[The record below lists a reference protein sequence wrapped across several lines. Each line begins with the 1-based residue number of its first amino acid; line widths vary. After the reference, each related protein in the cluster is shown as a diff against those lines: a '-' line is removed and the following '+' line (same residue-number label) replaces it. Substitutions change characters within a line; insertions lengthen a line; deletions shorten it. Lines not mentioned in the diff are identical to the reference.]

1 MTFAPPVVIVP
12 ACVRWAA
19 REAVLLSPA
28 NRDTVA
34 LSVVMEPFCVIPLPA
49 ATTISALSVSIAAV
63 DVNVALSMTLTV
75 SSPPAVLRIPATEAL
90 PPPMTVMSPPLV
102 FRPVC
107 MSRSSPP
114 VPPHTVILS
123 EPTEKLPAAY
133 SVEPVPI
140 PTTRSPVCVTFVRR
154 ENLPFSM

>member
-1 MTFAPPVVIVP
+1 MTLAPPVVIVP
-12 ACVRWAA
+12 ACVRCAS

-34 LSVVMEPFCVIPLPA
+34 LSVVIEPFCVIPLPA
-49 ATTISALSVSIAAV
+49 ATTISALSVSMAAV
-63 DVNVALSMTLTV
+63 VVKVALSTTLTV
-75 SSPPAVLRIPATEAL
+75 NSPPTVLRIPATDAL
-90 PPPMTVMSPPLV
+90 PPPMMLTSAPAV

-107 MSRSSPP
+107 ISRSSPP

-133 SVEPVPI
+133 SFEPVPM
-140 PTTRSPVCVTFVRR
+140 PTTRSPV
-154 ENLPFSM
+154 